1 VYPTRP
7 AREELPNASR
17 LFYGLNEQAMDSTLL
32 KVSRSQA
39 AATAAA
45 LAFLLLAACGQR
57 QANPSRVYRMG
68 ESIKLGPLIYNV
80 LDAQWKTELG
90 EGTQLRSPNKRFL
103 LIQLTVTNSG
113 GAETFAPPLK
123 LEDAQGSTFFETPGG
138 EGVPNWLG
146 FLRKLAPAQTD
157 QGRVLFDVP
166 TGAYRLRVTDDST
179 DPAQEKSALIDI
191 PLRLEHEPPPQIL
204 KEIPDADAPPKR

>member
-1 VYPTRP
+1 
-7 AREELPNASR
+7 LPNAPR

-32 KVSRSQA
+32 KISRSQA
-39 AATAAA
+39 ATTAVA

-68 ESIKLGPLIYNV
+68 EHVQVGPLIYSV
-80 LDAQWKTELG
+80 LDAQWKTEIG
-90 EGTQLRSPNKRFL
+90 EGSQLRSPNNRFL
-103 LIQLTVTNSG
+103 LIQLSIHNSG

-123 LEDAQGSTFFETPGG
+123 LEDAQGSTFAEATGG

-166 TGAYRLRVTDDST
+166 TGAYRLRVTDGST

-191 PLRLEHEPPPQIL
+191 PLHLEPEPSPQIL
-204 KEIPDADAPPKR
+204 KEIPDANAPPKR